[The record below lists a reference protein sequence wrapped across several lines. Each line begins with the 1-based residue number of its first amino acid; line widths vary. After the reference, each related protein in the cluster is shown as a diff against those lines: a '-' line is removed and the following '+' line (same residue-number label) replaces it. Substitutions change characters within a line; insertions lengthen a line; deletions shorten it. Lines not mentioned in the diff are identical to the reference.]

1 MRRIVL
7 VAFDGVEALDVTGP
21 ASVFSRAQRTEPGA
35 YELVL
40 ASARGGAVRTEAGLV
55 LGETVALHSLEGPI
69 DTLLVA
75 GGGEAALQRAHDED
89 RVSDTIRRLSAR
101 TRRVGSIC
109 TGAFILG
116 GAGLLD
122 GRRVAT
128 HWGACAR
135 LQEMFPKA
143 RVEPDSIYC
152 LDGPVC
158 TSAGVTAGID
168 LALAIVEADL
178 GRTIASAIAR
188 DMVLYLRRSGGQS
201 QYSAP
206 LQAQARAGPDLQ
218 ELVTWISAN
227 PGADLSAG
235 ALAERAG
242 LSERTFLRRF
252 SQTLGCTPARYVR
265 NLRLERARSLLEETD
280 LPLERVAQWSGFG
293 SLDALQRVFRSE
305 LKTTPGEFRDRFGA
319 LSAMTLPQDQPP
331 WP

>member
-7 VAFDGVEALDVTGP
+7 VAFDGVEALDITGP
-21 ASVFSRAQRTEPGA
+21 ASVFARAQRTEPGA

-40 ASARGGAVRTEAGLV
+40 ASARGGAVKTEAGLV
-55 LGETVALHSLEGPI
+55 LADTVALHSLEGPI

-75 GGGEAALQRAHDED
+75 GGGEAALQQAHAVDQ
-89 RVSDTIRRLSAR
+89 VSDTIRRLSAR

-128 HWGACAR
+128 HWGACDR

-143 RVEPDSIYC
+143 RVEPDAIYC
-152 LDGPVC
+152 LDGRIC

-178 GRTIASAIAR
+178 GRAIASAIAR

-206 LQAQARAGPDLQ
+206 LQAQSRAGPDLQ
-218 ELVTWISAN
+218 ALVTWISAN

-235 ALAERAG
+235 TLASRAG
-242 LSERTFLRRF
+242 MSERTFLRRF
-252 SQTLGCTPARYVR
+252 SQAMGCTPARYVR
-265 NLRLERARSLLEETD
+265 SLRLERAKSLLEETA
-280 LPLERVAQWSGFG
+280 LPLDRVAQLSGFG
-293 SLDALQRVFRSE
+293 SVDALQRAFRSD
-305 LKTTPGEFRDRFGA
+305 LKTTPGDLRSRFGTPSNM
-319 LSAMTLPQDQPP
+319 LRPP
-331 WP
+331 DEP